1 MKSKVLQKEI
11 VDEGR
16 VRITHLQ
23 EKLPINYKNAFV
35 NRPTLH
41 GWLKGENCPHHS
53 VELNKLDTSDSC
65 HLLFRVKLQQKSF
78 TSAITAGLRG
88 SYQQLR
94 Q

>member
-16 VRITHLQ
+16 VRITNLQ
-23 EKLPINYKNAFV
+23 EKLPIKYKNALV
-35 NRPTLH
+35 NRPTLR
-41 GWLKGENCPHHS
+41 GWPKGENCSHHS
-53 VELNKLDTSDSC
+53 GELNKLDASDSC

>member
-16 VRITHLQ
+16 VRITNLQ
-23 EKLPINYKNAFV
+23 EKLPIKYKNASV
-35 NRPTLH
+35 SRLTLH
-41 GWLKGENCPHHS
+41 SWPKGENWPHQ
-53 VELNKLDTSDSC
+53 ENLTTLYASDSC

>member
-16 VRITHLQ
+16 VRITNLQ
-23 EKLPINYKNAFV
+23 EKLSIKYKNALL

-41 GWLKGENCPHHS
+41 GWPKGENWPHQENWTTLHA
-53 VELNKLDTSDSC
+53 SDSY
-65 HLLFRVKLQQKSF
+65 HLFFRVKLQQKSF